1 MKSYKRIKCI
11 YNGHRGVENIDD
23 IYIHDRCIKKRGRR
37 LDKEIK
43 TLQLLKE
50 NFINEPEID
59 HYPFPEFINTVPC
72 RKCGYKEC
80 LSVIMTHC
88 GVDIIQNNFYNE
100 RKIQPVNLTNTVE
113 CIINN
118 LRNTGIEHT
127 DICSRNV
134 CINEKGQI
142 SLIDFNGTR
151 MRTSTKR
158 ISYYYKK
165 PDLSCVSVLGEIA
178 DSNTI
183 TNYSKNGFGVPT
195 GTLKWPQFFNYLYSD
210 TDTDEN
216 IQNNI
221 MKYNNKYFKKHPW
234 SMLYMFEKSSKN

>member
-1 MKSYKRIKCI
+1 
-11 YNGHRGVENIDD
+11 
-23 IYIHDRCIKKRGRR
+23 
-37 LDKEIK
+37 
-43 TLQLLKE
+43 
-50 NFINEPEID
+50 
-59 HYPFPEFINTVPC
+59 
-72 RKCGYKEC
+72 
-80 LSVIMTHC
+80 MTHC
-88 GVDIIQNNFYNE
+88 GVSIAENRKLNE
-100 RKIQPVNLTNTVE
+100 REIHPVNLSNTVE

-118 LRNTGIEHT
+118 LRNTRIEHP
-127 DICSRNV
+127 DINAANV
-134 CINEKGQI
+134 CINKKGQI
-142 SLIDFNGTR
+142 SLIDFNTHSIR
-151 MRTSTKR
+151 STKR

-165 PDLSCVSVLGEIA
+165 PDLSRISVLKNPCVGEIA